1 MSKVKRLPPE
11 VLEKREKAFDLK
23 NLNFVTLKEYNALND
38 PNMRHFFESKN
49 NQHLLYRTG
58 QIDAHGRVID
68 YEKNK
73 SKLNILEREFQEA
86 ERIEAKRL
94 KEEEEMR
101 VSPFLFRCDDYRD
114 GDGNNGTAADL
125 WR

>member
-38 PNMRHFFESKN
+38 PNMRHYFESKN
-49 NQHLLYRTG
+49 NQMLLYRTG

-94 KEEEEMR
+94 KEEDEMR
-101 VSPFLFRCDDYRD
+101 VSFFSFDVMTMML
-114 GDGNNGTAADL
+114 L
-125 WR
+125 LIMMMVI